1 MKSTAENQKLFVLVV
16 SVNLKFGQEVLP
28 AILIA

>member
-16 SVNLKFGQEVLP
+16 SVNFKFGQEVLP